1 MRAKALWIFI
11 GTIALTVGSLLLF
24 IQSKYFA
31 GILKEGVRRYM
42 PVDFGVDGDFSE
54 LAVKMIPPGVVI
66 KNPAV
71 VFKDKN
77 PAGLPTGTKLDAQ
90 FIDITFQFFQLLTGG
105 VTINAFAIHGAT
117 LKLDLD
123 RQFLDRQEKTFQP
136 KKRRSSIPS
145 WDSLLRFN
153 FRSVSLV
160 DSQIDLTFESNSSF
174 LRVQTYAKEFTIGR
188 NTVDEMPGYDL
199 ALDFQKAF
207 VETRDFKHSLAQF
220 QASVELSSAGI
231 SIRNMSMQDGD
242 MIFHT
247 NGVINGN
254 VLNPTSLKADLSCIL
269 RGPITSWLDENLLG
283 RFVKPPKNTA
293 IEGSVVIDGK
303 LKGDLL
309 NLADTIEAK
318 ASVQFDQLRYDEW
331 KFDKALVKGAWSGS
345 TVSLEMIEATM
356 AGGTVRATNAVY
368 DLSKRDQVV
377 HAALEF
383 DKADFRRLVGP
394 VLSSV
399 YPLHM
404 NLNGTA
410 NVNVSLGQKFG
421 VTGAANLAVRDF
433 SLDNQKPNI
442 KKPLNVLLAV
452 PQIAIKSNF
461 KIGSEG
467 VSFDQTEASLPHS
480 KLSASG
486 SVTEANGFNLE
497 IKGDID
503 LSDIGKLAETDI
515 GGVGSVHWTITGKK
529 PYIIFTFDA
538 DVKDAHYL
546 RLNLGAVKGK
556 VIYNDGIDM
565 LSFQNLNALQG
576 RTKMI
581 ANGTVDVGAR
591 ETVDIKV
598 QVPTG
603 TVEDFATVFSSFL
616 KESIHWYPWDLTGKM
631 SGLIDIT
638 GKTHMDHLSAIGN
651 MELQN
656 VDYRRE
662 IFRYA
667 KLRAG
672 YRRGAYVA
680 ENVTV
685 QKKAGWIKGDLSF
698 DADGVLKFDAR
709 SDGLT
714 TYDVDHLAIFGVP
727 YRAPLQIEARG
738 AGKLGL
744 LKSSFKLAV
753 GDGTVKTQPVGASD
767 VSVSTEDGRLS
778 GSFSAFGGHA
788 KGLLHYGWSNGSN
801 SNFEI
806 DARNFDFRP
815 ILIALNPDLSD
826 DTALDAVITASTQ
839 LRFQTGALSRMSGH
853 LAFDT
858 YRLRRT
864 GYTLDLERPVKIELR
879 DGNYQF
885 DKARL
890 VGTGTSIT
898 ANGRVKN
905 GIADYDIKGDFSLG
919 ILEFLVK
926 EIAALKGSAK
936 VDARLTGNAESPD
949 FRADIVSN
957 GADLRLR
964 HLEQPFEDVRFKA
977 EWSNADVKV
986 TDINTK
992 FAGGSVKGDGTAKV
1006 YYYKAPDLDFKM
1018 DLDNAKVKVYPV
1030 SYARTSGKLSCR
1042 GTSLPYKVKGSLY
1055 VADALVKENFNPNE
1069 AARASRFS
1077 KFLPQAKGSV
1087 SGEIELF
1094 ELDVDV
1100 VAERSVFV
1108 KNDLFDAELKGNLKI
1123 INTLSVPRLLGNV
1136 GILHGRLL
1144 FKDNFFTIQNGD
1156 LRFTNPSAIDPE
1168 FDLSGQT
1175 ELKGYKILL
1184 VAGGKTSDYRLN
1196 FQSQPPLSQNDIV
1209 NLLTLGVTSSDFKSI
1224 SRENRDA
1231 YSRDE
1236 LYGIL
1241 FNQSGINKGL
1251 QEKLGVKVKVDQTQA
1266 NNPENVFRARQSTD
1280 STESVAPKVIL
1291 QKQITKNLNA
1301 SVGSTVG
1308 VGGSQERNAD
1318 VEFGID
1324 RNWSIL
1330 GTYEDQRGSQLRQSR
1345 TSIGADLKYR
1355 LRFK

>member
-1 MRAKALWIFI
+1 M
-11 GTIALTVGSLLLF
+11 TVGSLLLF

-31 GILKEGVRRYM
+31 ELLKQGARHYM
-42 PVDFGVDGDFSE
+42 PSDFGVDGDFSE

-71 VFKDKN
+71 VFKEKN
-77 PAGLPTGTKLDAQ
+77 PAGLPSGTKLDAQ
-90 FIDITFQFFQLLTGG
+90 FIDITFQFFQLLTGEIT
-105 VTINAFAIHGAT
+105 VNAVAIHGAT
-117 LKLDLD
+117 LKLVLD
-123 RQFLDRQEKTFQP
+123 RQFLARQEKAFQP
-136 KKRRSSIPS
+136 RKKRNSIPS

-160 DSQIDLTFESNSSF
+160 ESQIDLTFESDASP
-174 LRVQTYAKEFTIGR
+174 LRIQSYAKELTIGR
-188 NTVDEMPGYDL
+188 STVDEMPGYDL
-199 ALDFQKAF
+199 AIDFQKAF
-207 VETRDFKHSLAQF
+207 VETRGFKHSLAQF
-220 QASVELSSAGI
+220 QASVELSSDGI
-231 SIRNMSMQDGD
+231 SIRNLSMQDAD
-242 MIFHT
+242 LIFHT
-247 NGVINGN
+247 NGVIRGN
-254 VLNPTSLKADLSCIL
+254 LLNPTSLKSDLSCIL
-269 RGPITSWLDENLLG
+269 RGPIKTWFNENLIG
-283 RFVKPPKNTA
+283 RFVKLPKGVPL
-293 IEGSVVIDGK
+293 EGGVVIDGK
-303 LKGDLL
+303 LQGDLL
-309 NLADTIEAK
+309 NLAETVEVK

-331 KFDKALVKGAWSGS
+331 RADKALVKGAWKGS
-345 TVSLEMIEATM
+345 SIALDLVEIMV
-356 AGGTVRATNAVY
+356 AGGTVRATNAAY
-368 DLSKRDQVV
+368 DLNKREQVV
-377 HAALEF
+377 QAAVEF
-383 DKADFRRLVGP
+383 DKADFRKLAGP
-394 VLSSV
+394 ILRSV

-404 NLNGTA
+404 IINGNA
-410 NVNVSLGQKFG
+410 NVNVSMGQKFG
-421 VTGAANLAVRDF
+421 LTGNANLVVNDF
-433 SLDNQKPNI
+433 SLDNQKPDL
-442 KKPLNVLLAV
+442 KKPLKVVLAV
-452 PQIAIKSNF
+452 PEIALKSNF
-461 KIGSEG
+461 KIGPEG
-467 VSFDQTEASLPHS
+467 ASFDQTEATLPHS
-480 KLSASG
+480 KLLASG
-486 SVTEANGFNLE
+486 SITEANGFNLD

-503 LSDIGKLAETDI
+503 LTDVGKIAEIDI
-515 GGVGSVHWTITGKK
+515 GGAGSLHWTITGKK

-538 DVKDAHYL
+538 DVKEAHYL
-546 RLNLGAVKGK
+546 RLKLGAVKGK
-556 VIYNDGIDM
+556 VIYNDGNDT
-565 LSFQNLNALQG
+565 LSFQKLNAVQG
-576 RTKMI
+576 RTEMI
-581 ANGTVDVGAR
+581 ADGTINTGDL
-591 ETVDIKV
+591 ETVDMKV

-603 TVEDFATVFSSFL
+603 TVEDFATVFSSFI

-631 SGLIDIT
+631 SGVIDIT
-638 GKTHMDHLSAIGN
+638 GKTDMNYLSALGD

-656 VDYRRE
+656 VDFRRE

-672 YRRGAYVA
+672 YRRGSYVA
-680 ENVTV
+680 ENVAI

-698 DADGVLKFDAR
+698 DADSVLKFDAK
-709 SDGLT
+709 SEGLT

-727 YRAPLQIEARG
+727 YRAPVQLEMRG
-738 AGKLGL
+738 TGKIGL
-744 LKSSFKLAV
+744 LKSAFKLAV
-753 GDGTVKTQPVGASD
+753 GEGTIKTHPVAPSE
-767 VSVSTEDGRLS
+767 VSVATENGRVT
-778 GSFSAFGGHA
+778 GSFSAFGDHA
-788 KGLLHYGWSNGSN
+788 KGQIHYGWANGSN
-801 SNFEI
+801 SSFEI

-815 ILIALNPDLSD
+815 VLIALNPDMSED
-826 DTALDAVITASTQ
+826 PALDALLTANTQ
-839 LRFQTGALSRMSGH
+839 LRFQTGTLSRMSGQ

-864 GYTLDLERPVKIELR
+864 GYSLELERPVKIELR

-885 DKARL
+885 ENARF
-890 VGTGTSIT
+890 TGTDTALT

-905 GIADYDIKGDFSLG
+905 GIADYDIKGNFSLG
-919 ILEFLVK
+919 ILEFMVK

-936 VDARLTGNAESPD
+936 VEARLTGNADSPD
-949 FRADIVSN
+949 FNADIVSN

-964 HLEQPFEDVRFKA
+964 HLEQLFEDVRFKA
-977 EWSNADVKV
+977 KWSNANVKV
-986 TDINTK
+986 SDINAK
-992 FAGGSVKGDGTAKV
+992 FAGGSIRGEGTASV
-1006 YYYKAPDLDFKM
+1006 YYYKAPDLDFKI
-1018 DLDNAKVKVYPV
+1018 DLDNSKVKVYPV
-1030 SYARTSGKLSCR
+1030 SYARTSGKMSCR

-1055 VADALVKENFNPNE
+1055 VAEALVKENFNPGDGG
-1069 AARASRFS
+1069 RASRSS
-1077 KFLPQAKGSV
+1077 KFLPQVKGSV
-1087 SGEIELF
+1087 AGDLELF
-1094 ELDVDV
+1094 DLDIDI
-1100 VAERSVFV
+1100 AADRNIFI

-1123 INTLSVPRLLGNV
+1123 INTLTVPRMLGNI

-1144 FKDNFFTIQNGD
+1144 FKDNFFTVQSGD
-1156 LRFTNPSAIDPE
+1156 LRFNNPSALDPE

-1209 NLLTLGVTSSDFKSI
+1209 NLLTLGITSSDFKNI

-1280 STESVAPKVIL
+1280 ATESVAPKVIL